1 MTKIWEVIVIQYKKA
16 HPQENLSL
24 IDDTETITDMDQSR
38 AESIRAQK
46 RVRERIQRK
55 LEEKNKFNQLI
66 K

>member
-1 MTKIWEVIVIQYKKA
+1 MTKIWEVITIQYKKA
-16 HPQENLSL
+16 HPKENLSL

-46 RVRERIQRK
+46 RARERIQRK
-55 LEEKNKFNQLI
+55 LEEKNKFNQLV